1 MSKRGLGRG
10 LSALIPGS
18 NLEQGDKSGE
28 IRLDEIVPNPYQP
41 RRVFDQGKLDE
52 LAESVKKHGVLQ
64 PIVVR
69 KAGEKYEIVVG
80 ERRFRAAQQAG
91 LETIPAIVR
100 EYDDRD
106 MMQIA
111 LVENLQREDLNP
123 IEEAEGYRR
132 LIDEF
137 GLTQEELGAV
147 LGKSR
152 SAIANTLRLLKLDP
166 FVQENVSRG
175 TLSMGHA
182 RALLA
187 LESPADQ
194 VRACRKVVEE
204 GLSVRQTEE
213 LVKRLLTPAQRV
225 KHRKESVRDPNIVE
239 IEDRLKRSLGT
250 QVRIKPGQKRSVIEI
265 EYYSQEDLERILER
279 VLL

>member
-10 LSALIPGS
+10 LSALIPGT

>member
-10 LSALIPGS
+10 LSALIPET
-18 NLEQGDKSGE
+18 NLEQGDKPGE

-41 RRVFDQGKLDE
+41 RRLFDQEKLDE
-52 LAESVKKHGVLQ
+52 LAESIRKHGVLQ

-69 KAGEKYEIVVG
+69 KAGERYEIVVG
-80 ERRFRAAQQAG
+80 ERRYRAARQAG
-91 LETIPAIVR
+91 LESIPAVVR

-132 LIDEF
+132 LMSEF

-152 SAIANTLRLLKLDP
+152 SAVANTLRLLKLDP
-166 FVQENVSRG
+166 FVQESVSRG

-194 VRACRKVVEE
+194 IRVCRKVVEE

-225 KHRKESVRDPNIVE
+225 KHSKETARDPNIVE

-250 QVRIKPGQKRSVIEI
+250 QVRIKPGQRRSVIEI
-265 EYYSQEDLERILER
+265 EYYSSDDLERILER
-279 VLL
+279 VL

>member
-10 LSALIPGS
+10 LSALIPET
-18 NLEQGDKSGE
+18 NLEQGDKPGE

-41 RRVFDQGKLDE
+41 RRLFDQEKLDE
-52 LAESVKKHGVLQ
+52 LAESIRKHGVLQ

-69 KAGEKYEIVVG
+69 KAGERYEIVVG
-80 ERRFRAAQQAG
+80 ERRYRAARQAG
-91 LETIPAIVR
+91 LESIPAVVR

-132 LIDEF
+132 LMSEF

-152 SAIANTLRLLKLDP
+152 SAVANTLRLLKLDP
-166 FVQENVSRG
+166 FVQESVSRG

-187 LESPADQ
+187 LESPTDQ
-194 VRACRKVVEE
+194 IRVCRKVVEE

-225 KHRKESVRDPNIVE
+225 KHSKETARDPNIVE

-250 QVRIKPGQKRSVIEI
+250 QVRIKPGQRRSVIEI
-265 EYYSQEDLERILER
+265 EYYSSDDLERILER
-279 VLL
+279 VL